1 MLFTNVKI
9 PCKVDTSQNDIL
21 FSDGARFVFPVG
33 RWNSDFLKKNY
44 LFLSLGNE
52 NARGLFDFFQLFSKD
67 QVVGHIVLYLINFH
81 WQ

>member
-21 FSDGARFVFPVG
+21 FSADARFVFPVG

-52 NARGLFDFFQLFSKD
+52 NARGLFDFSQLFSKD